1 MTDINYYNNENMQDK
16 KLSDLTFNAS
26 FLKDAITFIKSDRLN
41 YSDED
46 VDTFSASDLT
56 DKVLEHMRYQSMN
69 ERTMYKD
76 YSFMADDKTPKGEKE
91 AFTRLMF
98 AFDNAKGE
106 GMFDRG
112 GEAIQDYA
120 GAIFSSP
127 TTLAAAAAGMFTGGV
142 GALAVKAGTEI
153 FKAGAKSV
161 TAATLRK
168 AGAGILKRS
177 LITAAADGSVAAGA
191 DLANQ
196 RIRQIGGKEIGEE
209 RDISLTQAAVSGGLG
224 AATGAVFSGVP
235 ALAKAKRSEVVTK
248 AVFQGEEAIAGKR
261 TAAIELAKKVDA
273 GKRNGTPEQK
283 ALRKYIASTMLRAID
298 PALVKA
304 GNEVKKDVF
313 STDLPDGIIGG
324 MDIGTLQVLSSAAL
338 EIAEELGVTV
348 ASNGTPRKRITEVLA
363 DSISGGDGKAMEVVD
378 RIRKKYGLSREEV
391 GAAYAAEISDAA
403 RVLRLARGNRDKFGR
418 DINKT
423 NAATYADKIEKLYQ
437 QGMSPLSKADLE
449 SKVLEERGGLAGIV
463 IRTFKDAENARRMFM
478 TSQPATTM
486 RNNIFSVAMAGIDV
500 VDQINTA
507 IVRTVRGGEGISAS
521 NTFKGSVDNLKML
534 TNDAVVAEALVSMLN
549 ESAPKRMS
557 KVFFDAAIAENA
569 LVKNNKLSKIGVA
582 TNILNTM
589 SDRVVKRGIIAGSIN
604 RQLRELGDADM
615 GVNVLDM
622 MSKGNTSML
631 SDDMI
636 QEAVDEAMAF
646 TFQRNFGGKGA
657 SKENKAVGSIVR
669 AIHDYGLTLAI
680 PFPKYLASQ
689 AKFVSDYTGLTVL
702 RRAATG
708 RSIADKEFAKT
719 LTGAMGMYGLYN
731 VYKQKVHDNTEW
743 FEVTDPTSGNIYNA
757 QSAMGPLTAQ
767 AYVMDYFARWSEGM
781 PTKGLSAF
789 NKDLGRILGA
799 TEFRPNAGVIDSAI
813 RAFEGTDTKGLKRT
827 FADIA
832 SPITYPVAFFKD
844 FYGQFDPRSAYLA
857 NIEDPSM
864 TVTTGLLAE
873 MNFSMGLMQRVTRQ
887 LPDFNTDVM
896 ANTFNEMFNTNID
909 PDGIIKYL
917 EFASTA
923 TRTTFQRY
931 DEKDMYSNDLRYDAI
946 SMDITGDGPRRILN
960 PLDKQLTGFSG
971 APRKN
976 KFQSELTRLQI
987 DAFKDI
993 YNPYSEKNRT
1003 LELFFQQYAQGRF
1016 ADSMARFIDS
1026 ADYQSYDDNSKK
1038 LALLDMSKSIQ
1049 SIYKEAAKDQMQRFA
1064 NPQNQEAVRKD
1075 FQSYVRAEFGSL
1087 SPKETA
1093 FADKSWE
1100 NSRELYNPIF
1110 EQEDMDIN
1118 QALEWIKSDAFV
1130 EFAGDENLEES
1141 RLVYSTNAMIKYFED
1156 GALFRASVK
1165 RRSNEDAMFYI
1176 VP

>member
-142 GALAVKAGTEI
+142 GALAVKAGTEV

-486 RNNIFSVAMAGIDV
+486 RNNIFSVAMAGMDV
-500 VDQINTA
+500 VDQINTS

-521 NTFKGSVDNLKML
+521 LL
-534 TNDAVVAEALVSMLN
+534 LN
-549 ESAPKRMS
+549 
-557 KVFFDAAIAENA
+557 VC
-569 LVKNNKLSKIGVA
+569 
-582 TNILNTM
+582 
-589 SDRVVKRGIIAGSIN
+589 
-604 RQLRELGDADM
+604 
-615 GVNVLDM
+615 
-622 MSKGNTSML
+622 
-631 SDDMI
+631 
-636 QEAVDEAMAF
+636 
-646 TFQRNFGGKGA
+646 QRY
-657 SKENKAVGSIVR
+657 S
-669 AIHDYGLTLAI
+669 
-680 PFPKYLASQ
+680 
-689 AKFVSDYTGLTVL
+689 
-702 RRAATG
+702 
-708 RSIADKEFAKT
+708 
-719 LTGAMGMYGLYN
+719 
-731 VYKQKVHDNTEW
+731 
-743 FEVTDPTSGNIYNA
+743 
-757 QSAMGPLTAQ
+757 
-767 AYVMDYFARWSEGM
+767 
-781 PTKGLSAF
+781 
-789 NKDLGRILGA
+789 
-799 TEFRPNAGVIDSAI
+799 
-813 RAFEGTDTKGLKRT
+813 
-827 FADIA
+827 
-832 SPITYPVAFFKD
+832 
-844 FYGQFDPRSAYLA
+844 
-857 NIEDPSM
+857 
-864 TVTTGLLAE
+864 
-873 MNFSMGLMQRVTRQ
+873 LMQ
-887 LPDFNTDVM
+887 L
-896 ANTFNEMFNTNID
+896 
-909 PDGIIKYL
+909 
-917 EFASTA
+917 
-923 TRTTFQRY
+923 
-931 DEKDMYSNDLRYDAI
+931 
-946 SMDITGDGPRRILN
+946 
-960 PLDKQLTGFSG
+960 
-971 APRKN
+971 
-976 KFQSELTRLQI
+976 
-987 DAFKDI
+987 
-993 YNPYSEKNRT
+993 
-1003 LELFFQQYAQGRF
+1003 
-1016 ADSMARFIDS
+1016 
-1026 ADYQSYDDNSKK
+1026 
-1038 LALLDMSKSIQ
+1038 
-1049 SIYKEAAKDQMQRFA
+1049 
-1064 NPQNQEAVRKD
+1064 
-1075 FQSYVRAEFGSL
+1075 
-1087 SPKETA
+1087 
-1093 FADKSWE
+1093 
-1100 NSRELYNPIF
+1100 
-1110 EQEDMDIN
+1110 
-1118 QALEWIKSDAFV
+1118 
-1130 EFAGDENLEES
+1130 
-1141 RLVYSTNAMIKYFED
+1141 
-1156 GALFRASVK
+1156 
-1165 RRSNEDAMFYI
+1165 
-1176 VP
+1176 